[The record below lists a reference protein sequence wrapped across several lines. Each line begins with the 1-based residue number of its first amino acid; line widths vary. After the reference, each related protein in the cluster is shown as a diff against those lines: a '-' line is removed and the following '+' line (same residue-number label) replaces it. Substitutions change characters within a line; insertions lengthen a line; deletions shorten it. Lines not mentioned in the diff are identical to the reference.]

1 MPPALPLPLA
11 GHRFL
16 IDRIDDALIDG
27 LALRQHVVRSLTAR
41 KQRAGLPLRDPA
53 REEQVQERARQ
64 RASRRH
70 LDPADGERL
79 MRSAIDCAVAQQLRA
94 GTALAFAEDRAAV
107 PPDSLRRRL
116 LGLLPPPQRLA
127 LPLRAVPDAW
137 QRRLLESV
145 TRHVLQVP
153 LQAGKLAFL
162 VDRRIAI
169 EVTDLGLRWVLSAQA
184 GNLGTCAGDAPAEAA
199 VRGRALEFLL
209 LASRLEDAD
218 TLFFQRRLAL
228 TGDTELGLTARNLLD
243 QLPWES
249 IPLALRIA
257 LHRAARFAAAARDAH
272 AARRAPAAGARAL
285 AIEPVPLHP
294 MP

>member
-1 MPPALPLPLA
+1 MPPALPLPLS

-16 IDRIDDALIDG
+16 IDRIDDALVDG
-27 LALRQHVVRSLTAR
+27 LALRQRLVASLTAR
-41 KQRAGLPLRDPA
+41 KLRDGLPLRDPV
-53 REEQVQERARQ
+53 REEQVQERARR
-64 RASRRH
+64 RAARRH
-70 LDPADGERL
+70 LDPDDGERL
-79 MRSAIDCAVAQQLRA
+79 MRSTIDCAVAQQQRTETTEPSA
-94 GTALAFAEDRAAV
+94 ADRAPMLA
-107 PPDSLRRRL
+107 DAWRQRL
-116 LGLLPPPQRLA
+116 MGLLPPPRLLA

-145 TRHVLQVP
+145 SRRVLQAP
-153 LQAGKLAFL
+153 LRAGKLAFL
-162 VDRRIAI
+162 ADRRIAI
-169 EVTDLGLRWVLSAQA
+169 EVTDLDLRWVLTAQA
-184 GNLGTCAGDAPAEAA
+184 DRLGTCAGDAPADAA

-249 IPLALRIA
+249 VPLALRIA

-272 AARRAPAAGARAL
+272 AARPAPVMGVRAR
-285 AIEPVPLHP
+285 
-294 MP
+294 

>member
-1 MPPALPLPLA
+1 MPPALPLPPA

-16 IDRIDDALIDG
+16 IDLIDDALIDG
-27 LALRQHVVRSLTAR
+27 LALRQRVVASLTAR
-41 KQRAGLPLRDPA
+41 KQRDGLPLRDPD

-64 RASRRH
+64 RAARRH

-79 MRSAIDCAVAQQLRA
+79 MRTAIDCAVAQQQRTGAPEASAADRA
-94 GTALAFAEDRAAV
+94 PAFADAWRQ
-107 PPDSLRRRL
+107 RL
-116 LGLLPPPQRLA
+116 LRLLPPPRRLA
-127 LPLRAVPDAW
+127 LPLRVVPDVW
-137 QRRLLESV
+137 QRRLLEAV
-145 TRHVLQVP
+145 TRRVLQAP
-153 LQAGKLAFL
+153 LRAGKLAFL

-169 EVTDLGLRWVLSAQA
+169 EVTDLDLRWVLTAQA
-184 GNLGTCAGDAPAEAA
+184 DRLGTCEGDAPAEAA

-272 AARRAPAAGARAL
+272 VARSAPAAGMHAL
-285 AIEPVPLHP
+285 AVESMTLGPLA
-294 MP
+294 

>member
-27 LALRQHVVRSLTAR
+27 LALRQGVVASLTAR
-41 KQRAGLPLRDPA
+41 KQREGLPPRDPA

-79 MRSAIDCAVAQQLRA
+79 MRSAIDCAVAQQQRS
-94 GTALAFAEDRAAV
+94 GTTQASATDRASALT
-107 PPDSLRRRL
+107 DAWRRRL
-116 LGLLPPPQRLA
+116 LSLLPPPQRLA

-145 TRHVLQVP
+145 TQRVLQAP
-153 LQAGKLAFL
+153 LRAGELAFL

-169 EVTDLGLRWVLSAQA
+169 EVTDLDLRWVLTAQA
-184 GNLGTCAGDAPAEAA
+184 DRLSTCASDAPAEAA

-272 AARRAPAAGARAL
+272 AARSAPAAGVRAL
-285 AIEPVPLHP
+285 AIASMTLHP
-294 MP
+294 LA

>member
-1 MPPALPLPLA
+1 MPSALPLPSA

-27 LALRQHVVRSLTAR
+27 LALRQRVVASLTAR
-41 KQRAGLPLRDPA
+41 KQRDGLPLRDPD

-64 RASRRH
+64 RAARRH

-79 MRSAIDCAVAQQLRA
+79 MRSAIDCALAQQQRTDAADAPAADQASARA
-94 GTALAFAEDRAAV
+94 NAWRQ
-107 PPDSLRRRL
+107 RL

-145 TRHVLQVP
+145 TRRVLQAP
-153 LQAGKLAFL
+153 LRAGKLAFL
-162 VDRRIAI
+162 ADRRIAI
-169 EVTDLGLRWVLSAQA
+169 EITDLDLRWVLTVRA
-184 GNLGTCAGDAPAEAA
+184 GCLCTCERNAPAEAA
-199 VRGRALEFLL
+199 VRGKALEFLL

-228 TGDTELGLTARNLLD
+228 TVDTELGLTARNLLD

-257 LHRAARFAAAARDAH
+257 LHRTARFAAAARAAH
-272 AARRAPAAGARAL
+272 AARSAPVAGVRAL
-285 AIEPVPLHP
+285 ALEPVSRLA

>member
-1 MPPALPLPLA
+1 MPPAVPLPPA

-16 IDRIDDALIDG
+16 IDLIDDALIDG
-27 LALRQHVVRSLTAR
+27 LALRQRVVASLMAR
-41 KQRAGLPLRDPA
+41 KQHDGLPLRDPD

-64 RASRRH
+64 RAARHH

-79 MRSAIDCAVAQQLRA
+79 MRVAIDCAVAQQQRTGALEASAADRA
-94 GTALAFAEDRAAV
+94 PAFADAWRQ
-107 PPDSLRRRL
+107 RL
-116 LGLLPPPQRLA
+116 LRLLPPPRRLA
-127 LPLRAVPDAW
+127 LPLRVVPDAW

-145 TRHVLQVP
+145 TRRVLQAP
-153 LQAGKLAFL
+153 LRAGKLAFL
-162 VDRRIAI
+162 ADRRIAI
-169 EVTDLGLRWVLSAQA
+169 EVTDLDLRWVLTAQA
-184 GNLGTCAGDAPAEAA
+184 DRLGTCEGDAPAEAA

-257 LHRAARFAAAARDAH
+257 LHRAARFAVAAREAH
-272 AARRAPAAGARAL
+272 AARSAPAAGVCAL
-285 AIEPVPLHP
+285 AVESMTLRPLA
-294 MP
+294 

>member
-1 MPPALPLPLA
+1 MSLVLPLPPA

-27 LALRQHVVRSLTAR
+27 LALRQRIVASLTAR
-41 KQRAGLPLRDPA
+41 KQRDGLPLRDPA
-53 REEQVQERARQ
+53 REEQVQERARR
-64 RASRRH
+64 RAARRH

-79 MRSAIDCAVAQQLRA
+79 MRTAIDCALAQQQRTGA
-94 GTALAFAEDRAAV
+94 AAASAADRTSAFADAWRQ
-107 PPDSLRRRL
+107 RL

-127 LPLRAVPDAW
+127 LPLRAVPDVW
-137 QRRLLESV
+137 QRRLLEAV
-145 TRHVLQVP
+145 TQSVLQAP
-153 LQAGKLAFL
+153 LRAGKLAFL

-169 EVTDLGLRWVLSAQA
+169 EVTDLDLRWVLTAQA
-184 GNLGTCAGDAPAEAA
+184 DRLRTCERSAPAAAA

-257 LHRAARFAAAARDAH
+257 LHRAARFAAVARDAH
-272 AARRAPAAGARAL
+272 AARRAPAAVAL
-285 AIEPVPLHP
+285 TRVPEPVSRLPLP
-294 MP
+294 

>member
-1 MPPALPLPLA
+1 MQKVWPWSVT
-11 GHRFL
+11 GHRLL

-27 LALRQHVVRSLTAR
+27 LALRQRVVASLTAR
-41 KQRAGLPLRDPA
+41 KQREGLPLRDSV

-64 RASRRH
+64 RAARRH

-79 MRSAIDCAVAQQLRA
+79 MRSAIDCAVAQQQRT
-94 GTALAFAEDRAAV
+94 GTTQASAADRTSAFTDAWRQH
-107 PPDSLRRRL
+107 L
-116 LGLLPPPQRLA
+116 LSLLPPPQRLA
-127 LPLRAVPDAW
+127 LPLRAIPDAW
-137 QRRLLESV
+137 QRRLLEAV
-145 TRHVLQVP
+145 TRRVLQAP
-153 LQAGKLAFL
+153 LRAGKLAFMA
-162 VDRRIAI
+162 DRRIAI
-169 EVTDLGLRWVLSAQA
+169 EVTDLDLRWVLTEQA
-184 GNLGTCAGDAPAEAA
+184 GRLDTCEGNAPAEAA

-249 IPLALRIA
+249 IPLALRIG
-257 LHRAARFAAAARDAH
+257 LHRAARFAAAARGAH
-272 AARRAPAAGARAL
+272 AARSAPAADVRAL
-285 AIEPVPLHP
+285 AVEQPSLRP

>member
-27 LALRQHVVRSLTAR
+27 LALRQRVVASLTAR
-41 KQRAGLPLRDPA
+41 KQRDGLPLRDPA
-53 REEQVQERARQ
+53 REEQVQERARR

-79 MRSAIDCAVAQQLRA
+79 MRSAIDCAVAQQQRT
-94 GTALAFAEDRAAV
+94 GTTQASAADRASV
-107 PPDSLRRRL
+107 PADTWRRRL

-153 LQAGKLAFL
+153 LRAGKLAFL

-169 EVTDLGLRWVLSAQA
+169 EVTDLDLRWVLTARA
-184 GNLGTCAGDAPAEAA
+184 DRLGTCAGDAPAEAA

-249 IPLALRIA
+249 IPLTLRIA
-257 LHRAARFAAAARDAH
+257 LHRAARFAAIARDAH
-272 AARRAPAAGARAL
+272 AARSAPVAGVRAL
-285 AIEPVPLHP
+285 AVEPVTLRPLA
-294 MP
+294 

>member
-1 MPPALPLPLA
+1 MPPALPLPPA

-16 IDRIDDALIDG
+16 IDLIDDALVDG
-27 LALRQHVVRSLTAR
+27 LALRQRVVASLTAR
-41 KQRAGLPLRDPA
+41 KQRDGMPLRDPD

-64 RASRRH
+64 RAARRH

-79 MRSAIDCAVAQQLRA
+79 MRSAIDCAVAQQQRTGA
-94 GTALAFAEDRAAV
+94 PEASAADRTTVFADAWRQ
-107 PPDSLRRRL
+107 RL
-116 LGLLPPPQRLA
+116 LHLLPPPRHLA

-137 QRRLLESV
+137 QRLLLEAV
-145 TRHVLQVP
+145 TRRVLQAP
-153 LQAGKLAFL
+153 LRAGKLAFL

-169 EVTDLGLRWVLSAQA
+169 EITDLGLRWVLTAQA
-184 GNLGTCAGDAPAEAA
+184 DRLHACDRNAPAEAA
-199 VRGRALEFLL
+199 VRGHALEFLL

-257 LHRAARFAAAARDAH
+257 LHRAARFATAAREAH
-272 AARRAPAAGARAL
+272 AARRVPVAGMRAL
-285 AIEPVPLHP
+285 AVESMTLRPLA
-294 MP
+294 

>member
-1 MPPALPLPLA
+1 MPPALPMPFA

-27 LALRQHVVRSLTAR
+27 LALRQRVVASLTAR
-41 KQRAGLPLRDPA
+41 KLRDGLPLRDPD

-64 RASRRH
+64 RAARRH
-70 LDPADGERL
+70 LDRADGERL
-79 MRSAIDCAVAQQLRA
+79 MRSAIDCAVAQQQRTGTMQASAADRA
-94 GTALAFAEDRAAV
+94 SALADAW
-107 PPDSLRRRL
+107 RRRL
-116 LGLLPPPQRLA
+116 LGLLPPPRRLA

-145 TRHVLQVP
+145 TQRVLQAP
-153 LQAGKLAFL
+153 LRAGKLAFL
-162 VDRRIAI
+162 TDRRIAI
-169 EVTDLGLRWVLSAQA
+169 EVTDLDLRWVLTAHA
-184 GNLGTCAGDAPAEAA
+184 DRLGTCECNAPAEAA

-257 LHRAARFAAAARDAH
+257 LHRAARFAAAAREAH
-272 AARRAPAAGARAL
+272 AARSAPAAGVRARAVESMTLRPL
-285 AIEPVPLHP
+285 A
-294 MP
+294 